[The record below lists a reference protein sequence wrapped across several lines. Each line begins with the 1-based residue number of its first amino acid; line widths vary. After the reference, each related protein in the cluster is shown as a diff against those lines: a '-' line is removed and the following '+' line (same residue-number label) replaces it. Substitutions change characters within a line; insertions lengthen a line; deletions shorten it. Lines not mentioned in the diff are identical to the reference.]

1 MGMIY
6 LLAQRQLEKRPQR
19 GLIYITAGLD
29 LRGQII
35 LIATTLKG
43 SHNKNNCTIVR
54 HLRSR
59 PLHSYIRRR
68 SRPAVTIVRPLWGLT
83 AKGIVPSSISLPNS
97 MLSWGGSIAFVT
109 LEQCFCDTGTV
120 LS

>member
-1 MGMIY
+1 MIY

-43 SHNKNNCTIVR
+43 SHNKNNCNIVR

-59 PLHSYIRRR
+59 PLHSYTHRR
-68 SRPAVTIVRPLWGLT
+68 SRPAVKHMRPLRGLCVNRY
-83 AKGIVPSSISLPNS
+83 IVPPKI
-97 MLSWGGSIAFVT
+97 T
-109 LEQCFCDTGTV
+109 
-120 LS
+120 